1 MTEEGEGWTR
11 GRERGCGLERGWV
24 WGTCSWR
31 PGRGEQRLGR
41 AGEWRWRG
49 WEVGKVERV
58 WSKEREKQRAER
70 GLLGQSE
77 AEKKTAVES

>member
-1 MTEEGEGWTR
+1 MAWRGGGFGGLAHGDLEEVSSDWGEQGNGGGGGEG
-11 GRERGCGLERGWV
+11 GGGG
-24 WGTCSWR
+24 G
-31 PGRGEQRLGR
+31 G
-41 AGEWRWRG
+41 
-49 WEVGKVERV
+49 VGKVERV